1 MHQACHGAGFQEG
14 GTPGRP
20 DTIDRHNWFVTNS
33 PAAVLFDMD
42 GTLIESHANVER
54 AWTTWARS
62 RDLDPAAVLAQAHGL
77 PAEVTVA
84 RWLPGA
90 DDATIAAAAAEQLA
104 IQYDDITGIAPIDGV
119 PELLAF
125 LGEVAL
131 PWAVHTSADDRLAR
145 VRLAAAGI
153 DPPVLVTRDQLARGK
168 PAPDGYLRAAELLG
182 VEPGECIVVEDTPV
196 GVASGQAAGMT
207 TVGVRGA
214 DGDLPLRAIPD
225 LHLWL
230 TVVLRSNE
238 EGEPPGLP
246 FFG

>member
-1 MHQACHGAGFQEG
+1 M
-14 GTPGRP
+14 
-20 DTIDRHNWFVTNS
+20 TNP

-54 AWTTWARS
+54 AWTTWAHS

-104 IQYDDITGIAPIDGV
+104 IQYDDVTGIAPIDGV
-119 PELLAF
+119 VELLGF
-125 LGEVAL
+125 LDEVAL
-131 PWAVHTSADDRLAR
+131 PWAVHTSADERLAR
-145 VRLAAAGI
+145 VRLGAAGI
-153 DPPVLVTRDQLARGK
+153 EPPVLVTRDQLARGK

-182 VEPGECIVVEDTPV
+182 VEAGECIVVEDTEV
-196 GVASGQAAGMT
+196 GIESGRAAGMQT
-207 TVGVRGA
+207 IGVRGVA
-214 DGDLPLRAIPD
+214 GDLPLGSLPE

-230 TVVLRSNE
+230 AVTTAPTNSDS
-238 EGEPPGLP
+238 PGFP
-246 FFG
+246 FPFPMA

>member
-1 MHQACHGAGFQEG
+1 M
-14 GTPGRP
+14 TKP
-20 DTIDRHNWFVTNS
+20 

-54 AWTTWARS
+54 AWTTWAHS

-104 IQYDDITGIAPIDGV
+104 IQYDDVTGIAPIEGV
-119 PELLAF
+119 PELLGF
-125 LGEVAL
+125 LDEVAL

-145 VRLAAAGI
+145 VRLGAAGI
-153 DPPVLVTRDQLARGK
+153 EPPVLVTRDQLARGK

-182 VEPGECIVVEDTPV
+182 VEAGECIVVEDTEV
-196 GVASGQAAGMT
+196 GIESGRAAGMQT
-207 TVGVRGA
+207 IGVRGIA
-214 DGDLPLRAIPD
+214 GDLPLGSLPE

-230 TVVLRSNE
+230 AVTTAPTNSDS
-238 EGEPPGLP
+238 PGFP
-246 FFG
+246 FPFPMA

>member
-1 MHQACHGAGFQEG
+1 
-14 GTPGRP
+14 
-20 DTIDRHNWFVTNS
+20 VTKP

-54 AWTTWARS
+54 AWTTWAHS

-104 IQYDDITGIAPIDGV
+104 IQYDDVTGIAPIEGV
-119 PELLAF
+119 PELLGF
-125 LGEVAL
+125 LDEVAL

-145 VRLAAAGI
+145 VRLGAAGI
-153 DPPVLVTRDQLARGK
+153 EPPVLVTRDQLARGK

-182 VEPGECIVVEDTPV
+182 VEAGECIVVEDTEV
-196 GVASGQAAGMT
+196 GIESGRAAGMQT
-207 TVGVRGA
+207 IGVRGIA
-214 DGDLPLRAIPD
+214 GDLPLGSLPE

-230 TVVLRSNE
+230 AVTTAPTNSDS
-238 EGEPPGLP
+238 PGFP
-246 FFG
+246 FPFPMA